1 MGPSRLLPPIGRGP
15 SRPESETSRLGSA
28 RNRFRPSNGV
38 PRSRRRHQPR
48 TVRVRADP
56 GPVSVPP
63 GCHGRHAVAARP
75 RLAARDRDEPGC
87 RRVEIAPGAT
97 AREGPRPHA
106 RIAGQGG
113 RSRRGDLLLST
124 QRLIGLR
131 MPEAAAR
138 DAPRGGSGPRRPSS
152 GRLDGR
158 RQALGYGDGSR
169 IRVSDRMG
177 RSEGMEKAV
186 RCGSSAIVSGCRCG
200 RSPRCRPRHRPVFGE
215 SGRRGVPQIHRG
227 SHDNVIAWPD
237 FASLGEDM
245 VQEYGL
251 FIGGKWRKSDGKR
264 FETRNPATGETLAT
278 FPLAT
283 KDELNQ
289 AVRQAKEAF
298 DKWKKTPAP
307 RRGELLLEAGRILRR
322 QEVDLAR
329 TVAAEMGKRSAE
341 GRGDVWE
348 GSGFYEYAAGEGR
361 RMFGETVPSELP
373 NKMCL
378 TTRLPVGPVG
388 LITPWNSPMAIPAWK
403 SGAALIAGCSFVL
416 KPSSVTRVC
425 AARFVEVL
433 DEAGFPAGVVNMV
446 TGTGSVVGDGLVAH
460 PDIRA
465 ISFTGGVDTGK
476 PVYESAA
483 KKMIK
488 VGLELGGKNP
498 IIAMD
503 DANLEL
509 LMDGVMFGAF
519 GTAGQRCTAASRL
532 IVHQKVYDEVVDEL
546 VERAEKLR
554 VGNPIDEKTDMG
566 PVASADQEKKVLEYI
581 EIGEMEGDTL
591 LTGGQKLTG
600 GAFDRGFFISPTVFA
615 VDRKKRLAQEEIFG
629 PVLSV
634 LKAKDYED
642 AVAIANS
649 VKYGLS
655 SSIYTNDLRWAFRA
669 MHELEAGI
677 TYVNAP
683 TIGAEVQLPFGG
695 TRRPG
700 RQKPRKPALT
710 RSRSSRT

>member
-1 MGPSRLLPPIGRGP
+1 MGPRRLLPPIGRGP

-28 RNRFRPSNGV
+28 RIRYRPPIGV

-63 GCHGRHAVAARP
+63 GCHGRHAVAPRP
-75 RLAARDRDEPGC
+75 RLAAGDRDEPGC
-87 RRVEIAPGAT
+87 RRVEIAPGAA

-113 RSRRGDLLLST
+113 RSRRGDLPLST

-138 DAPRGGSGPRRPSS
+138 DAPGGGSGPRRPSS
-152 GRLDGR
+152 GRVDGW
-158 RQALGYGDGSR
+158 RQALGCGDGSG
-169 IRVSDRMG
+169 IRMSDRMG
-177 RSEGMEKAV
+177 RAEGMAKAV
-186 RCGSSAIVSGCRCG
+186 RRGSSAVVSGGRCG
-200 RSPRCRPRHRPVFGE
+200 RSPGGRPRHRPVFGG
-215 SGRRGVPQIHRG
+215 SGRRGVPQIRRG

-264 FETRNPATGETLAT
+264 FETHNPATGETLAT

-283 KDELNQ
+283 KDELNE
-289 AVRQAKEAF
+289 AVRHAKEAF

-307 RRGELLLEAGRILRR
+307 RRGELLLEA
-322 QEVDLAR
+322 AR
-329 TVAAEMGKRSAE
+329 
-341 GRGDVWE
+341 
-348 GSGFYEYAAGEGR
+348 
-361 RMFGETVPSELP
+361 
-373 NKMCL
+373 
-378 TTRLPVGPVG
+378 
-388 LITPWNSPMAIPAWK
+388 
-403 SGAALIAGCSFVL
+403 IAGCSFVL
-416 KPSSVTRVC
+416 KPSSLTPLC

-433 DEAGFPAGVVNMV
+433 DEAGFPPGVVNML
-446 TGTGSVVGDGLVAH
+446 TGSGGVVGDGLVAH

-476 PVYESAA
+476 HVYESAA

-503 DANLEL
+503 DANVDL

-581 EIGEMEGDTL
+581 EIGKKEGDTL

-695 TRRPG
+695 TKETGPTDTREAGTTALEEFTYWKTVYVDYSG
-700 RQKPRKPALT
+700 RLQRAQIDTQKLVG
-710 RSRSSRT
+710 S

>member
-1 MGPSRLLPPIGRGP
+1 
-15 SRPESETSRLGSA
+15 
-28 RNRFRPSNGV
+28 
-38 PRSRRRHQPR
+38 
-48 TVRVRADP
+48 
-56 GPVSVPP
+56 
-63 GCHGRHAVAARP
+63 
-75 RLAARDRDEPGC
+75 
-87 RRVEIAPGAT
+87 
-97 AREGPRPHA
+97 
-106 RIAGQGG
+106 
-113 RSRRGDLLLST
+113 
-124 QRLIGLR
+124 
-131 MPEAAAR
+131 
-138 DAPRGGSGPRRPSS
+138 
-152 GRLDGR
+152 
-158 RQALGYGDGSR
+158 
-169 IRVSDRMG
+169 
-177 RSEGMEKAV
+177 
-186 RCGSSAIVSGCRCG
+186 
-200 RSPRCRPRHRPVFGE
+200 
-215 SGRRGVPQIHRG
+215 
-227 SHDNVIAWPD
+227 
-237 FASLGEDM
+237 M

-251 FIGGKWRKSDGKR
+251 FFGGKWRKSDGKR
-264 FETRNPATGETLAT
+264 FETHNPATGETLAT

-289 AVRQAKEAF
+289 AVRHAKEAF

-307 RRGELLLEAGRILRR
+307 RRGELLLEAARICRR
-322 QEVDLAR
+322 
-329 TVAAEMGKRSAE
+329 K
-341 GRGDVWE
+341 
-348 GSGFYEYAAGEGR
+348 
-361 RMFGETVPSELP
+361 
-373 NKMCL
+373 K
-378 TTRLPVGPVG
+378 
-388 LITPWNSPMAIPAWK
+388 
-403 SGAALIAGCSFVL
+403 
-416 KPSSVTRVC
+416 
-425 AARFVEVL
+425 EVL
-433 DEAGFPAGVVNMV
+433 DEAGFPPGVVNML
-446 TGTGSVVGDGLVAH
+446 TGSGAVVGDGLVAH

-476 PVYESAA
+476 HVYESAA

-503 DANLEL
+503 DANVDL

-532 IVHQKVYDEVVDEL
+532 IVHQKVYDRVVDEL

-581 EIGEMEGDTL
+581 EIGRNEGDKL
-591 LTGGQKLTG
+591 LTGGQKLKG
-600 GAFDRGFFISPTVFA
+600 GAYDRGFFISPTVFA

-695 TRRPG
+695 TKETGPTDTREAGTTALEEFTYWKTVYVDYSG
-700 RQKPRKPALT
+700 RLQRAQIDTEKLVG
-710 RSRSSRT
+710 S

>member
-1 MGPSRLLPPIGRGP
+1 
-15 SRPESETSRLGSA
+15 
-28 RNRFRPSNGV
+28 
-38 PRSRRRHQPR
+38 
-48 TVRVRADP
+48 
-56 GPVSVPP
+56 
-63 GCHGRHAVAARP
+63 
-75 RLAARDRDEPGC
+75 
-87 RRVEIAPGAT
+87 
-97 AREGPRPHA
+97 
-106 RIAGQGG
+106 
-113 RSRRGDLLLST
+113 
-124 QRLIGLR
+124 
-131 MPEAAAR
+131 
-138 DAPRGGSGPRRPSS
+138 
-152 GRLDGR
+152 
-158 RQALGYGDGSR
+158 
-169 IRVSDRMG
+169 
-177 RSEGMEKAV
+177 
-186 RCGSSAIVSGCRCG
+186 
-200 RSPRCRPRHRPVFGE
+200 
-215 SGRRGVPQIHRG
+215 
-227 SHDNVIAWPD
+227 
-237 FASLGEDM
+237 M

-251 FIGGKWRKSDGKR
+251 FIGGKWRKSEGKR
-264 FETRNPATGETLAT
+264 FETRNPATGEILAT

-283 KDELNQ
+283 KDELNE
-289 AVRQAKEAF
+289 AVRHAKGAF
-298 DKWKKTPAP
+298 EKWKNTPAP
-307 RRGELLLEAGRILRR
+307 RRGELLLEAGRIFRR
-322 QEVDLAR
+322 KKEELAR
-329 TVAAEMGKRSAE
+329 TVTTEMGKVIAE
-341 GRGDVWE
+341 GRGDVQE
-348 GSGFYEYAAGEGR
+348 VIDFYEYAAGEGR

-388 LITPWNSPMAIPAWK
+388 LITPWNFPMAIPAWK

-416 KPSSVTRVC
+416 KPSSLTPLC

-433 DEAGFPAGVVNMV
+433 DEAGFPPGVVNML
-446 TGTGSVVGDGLVAH
+446 TGSGSVVGDGLVVH

-476 PVYESAA
+476 HVYESAA

-503 DANLEL
+503 DANVDL

-532 IVHQKVYDEVVDEL
+532 IVHQKVYDDVVDEL
-546 VERAEKLR
+546 VQRAEKLR

-566 PVASADQEKKVLEYI
+566 PVASSGQEKKVLEYI
-581 EIGEMEGDTL
+581 DIGEKEGDQL
-591 LTGGQKLTG
+591 LTGGKKLTG
-600 GAFDRGFFISPTVFA
+600 GVYDRGFFISPTVFA

-677 TYVNAP
+677 TYINAP

-695 TRRPG
+695 TKETGPTDTREAGTTALEEFTYWKTVYVDYSGRLQKAQIDTERLAGSRRP
-700 RQKPRKPALT
+700 AE
-710 RSRSSRT
+710 

>member
-1 MGPSRLLPPIGRGP
+1 
-15 SRPESETSRLGSA
+15 
-28 RNRFRPSNGV
+28 
-38 PRSRRRHQPR
+38 
-48 TVRVRADP
+48 
-56 GPVSVPP
+56 
-63 GCHGRHAVAARP
+63 
-75 RLAARDRDEPGC
+75 
-87 RRVEIAPGAT
+87 
-97 AREGPRPHA
+97 
-106 RIAGQGG
+106 
-113 RSRRGDLLLST
+113 
-124 QRLIGLR
+124 
-131 MPEAAAR
+131 
-138 DAPRGGSGPRRPSS
+138 
-152 GRLDGR
+152 
-158 RQALGYGDGSR
+158 
-169 IRVSDRMG
+169 
-177 RSEGMEKAV
+177 
-186 RCGSSAIVSGCRCG
+186 
-200 RSPRCRPRHRPVFGE
+200 
-215 SGRRGVPQIHRG
+215 
-227 SHDNVIAWPD
+227 
-237 FASLGEDM
+237 M

-251 FIGGKWRKSDGKR
+251 FFGGKWRKSDGKR
-264 FETRNPATGETLAT
+264 FETHNPATGETLAT
-278 FPLAT
+278 FALAT

-289 AVRQAKEAF
+289 AVRHAKEAF

-307 RRGELLLEAGRILRR
+307 RRGELLLEAARIFRR
-322 QEVDLAR
+322 KKEDLAR
-329 TVAAEMGKRSAE
+329 TVTTEMGKIIAE
-341 GRGDVWE
+341 GRGDVQE
-348 GSGFYEYAAGEGR
+348 VIDFYEYGAG
-361 RMFGETVPSELP
+361 
-373 NKMCL
+373 
-378 TTRLPVGPVG
+378 
-388 LITPWNSPMAIPAWK
+388 A
-403 SGAALIAGCSFVL
+403 
-416 KPSSVTRVC
+416 
-425 AARFVEVL
+425 
-433 DEAGFPAGVVNMV
+433 
-446 TGTGSVVGDGLVAH
+446 GDGLVAH

-476 PVYESAA
+476 HVYESAA

-503 DANLEL
+503 DANVDL

-532 IVHQKVYDEVVDEL
+532 IVHQKVFDQVVDEL

-581 EIGEMEGDTL
+581 EIGKMEGDTL

-695 TRRPG
+695 TKETGPTDTREEQAPPGDPPPRPRAAPPLLRDAPQSPAFGSREGQGVRRAPPKAPPPG
-700 RQKPRKPALT
+700 RPPRA
-710 RSRSSRT
+710 RTPTPTSQPPPQGGPPLQR